1 MIDRNGFPKEL
12 AALPNWVC
20 WRLEPDKK
28 AEGRTTKVPYSPKNA
43 LKASSNKPN
52 TWGTLDE
59 ALLFMDKYTFTGV
72 GFVFTEESGIVGI
85 DIDHCLD
92 EHGNPNEIAAAILE
106 KLPQTYIEISPSGTG
121 LHIFIRGRLPPGGN
135 KNSQHGVEMYAS
147 RRYFTMT
154 GNQYSKSVDLIAEND
169 GALEYIHRQ
178 FIVSGRK
185 LGKQSASHPG
195 RPLSDEELLELARSS
210 KDGESFR
217 KLWGGEWQGRYPSQ
231 SEADFALCR
240 KLAFW
245 SGRNEAQVDR
255 LFRQSGLFREK
266 WNAQHHANG
275 ATYGENTVGHAC
287 ETTEKCYTPPPKKE
301 AEVFE
306 HGGMYYRN
314 RNQKVYPL
322 TNFIVQPVEMICSD
336 EETQITCDLLTA
348 KGETFR
354 QTLMTSDFSNLQKF
368 KNILN
373 KKTIALSF
381 KGSEGDLELLKEFI
395 YDLDWVRKRGVKAL
409 GIYPYRKRLAFVA
422 PDSAVVAGG
431 KEVRDI
437 VQLEKYCG
445 LESDILSFPLIKKE
459 ELLEL
464 GQLLFNYNEPAKTVP
479 ILAWL
484 AGCFIKPHL
493 RRIKVKFPHLF
504 LIGEAGSGKSNTLER
519 IILPVFGRS
528 KVTASAQV
536 TAFTLMR
543 ESCSSNI
550 IPQALDEFKPSK
562 LDKMRLHWLYNHFR
576 DSYDWHEGIRGRADQ
591 TAVTYDLL
599 APIVIAGEE
608 SADETA
614 IRERSIELLFS
625 KKDLKMPEHKEA
637 FTKLSAS
644 TGLLGSFGRS
654 LLDTALQTM
663 PPEVKGWYDESV
675 DLFSKELPT
684 RIVSNLGCAYC
695 GLCLILKLC
704 AAHGL
709 SWSAVFSLDS
719 EACASWLEYAA
730 KEYLLDGGAH
740 NKSVVE
746 QTFEIMAR
754 MKLKPGTDFAFENN
768 RKYLCLCLSQVY
780 DRYTRYRRDYAVLG
794 EVLTYAQF
802 RQQLEHSESFVE
814 KNRTKRFG
822 DATKKVWVVDFE
834 KLQRLCDVSG
844 FLQEEHMEDE

>member
-1 MIDRNGFPKEL
+1 M
-12 AALPNWVC
+12 
-20 WRLEPDKK
+20 
-28 AEGRTTKVPYSPKNA
+28 
-43 LKASSNKPN
+43 
-52 TWGTLDE
+52 
-59 ALLFMDKYTFTGV
+59 
-72 GFVFTEESGIVGI
+72 
-85 DIDHCLD
+85 
-92 EHGNPNEIAAAILE
+92 
-106 KLPQTYIEISPSGTG
+106 
-121 LHIFIRGRLPPGGN
+121 
-135 KNSQHGVEMYAS
+135 
-147 RRYFTMT
+147 
-154 GNQYSKSVDLIAEND
+154 
-169 GALEYIHRQ
+169 
-178 FIVSGRK
+178 
-185 LGKQSASHPG
+185 
-195 RPLSDEELLELARSS
+195 
-210 KDGESFR
+210 
-217 KLWGGEWQGRYPSQ
+217 
-231 SEADFALCR
+231 CR

-245 SGRNEAQVDR
+245 SGRNETQVDR

-266 WNAQHHANG
+266 WDAQHHSND
-275 ATYGENTVGHAC
+275 ATYGENTVDHAC
-287 ETTEKCYTPPPKKE
+287 ETTEKCYAPPPKKE

-322 TNFIVQPVEMICSD
+322 TNFIIRPVEMICSD
-336 EETQITCDLLTA
+336 EETQITCDLVTV

-395 YDLDWVRKRGVKAL
+395 YDLDWVRKRSVKAL
-409 GIYPYRKRLAFVA
+409 GIYLYRRRLAFVA
-422 PDSAVVAGG
+422 PDTAVVAGG
-431 KEVRDI
+431 KEVHDI

-464 GQLLFNYNEPAKTVP
+464 GQLLFDDNEPAKTVP

-504 LIGEAGSGKSNTLER
+504 LIGEAGSDKSNTLER

-536 TAFTLMR
+536 AAFTLMR

-562 LDKMRLHWLYNHFR
+562 LDKMRLHNHFR
-576 DSYDWHEGIRGRADQ
+576 DSYDRHEGIRGRADQ
-591 TAVTYDLL
+591 IAVTYDLL

-608 SADETA
+608 SADEIA
-614 IRERSIELLFS
+614 IREQSIELLFS
-625 KKDLKMPEHKEA
+625 KKDLKKPENKEA
-637 FTKLSAS
+637 FAKLSAS
-644 TGLLGSFGRS
+644 AGLLGSFGRS
-654 LLDTALQTM
+654 LLDIALQTM
-663 PPEVKGWYDESV
+663 PPEVKGWYDDSM

-684 RIVSNLGCAYC
+684 RIVNNLCCAYC
-695 GLCLILKLC
+695 GLCLILKPC
-704 AAHGL
+704 TAHGL
-709 SWSAVFSLDS
+709 SWSTVFPLDS
-719 EACASWLEYAA
+719 EACSSWLEYAA

-740 NKSVVE
+740 NKSVME

-754 MKLKPGTDFAFENN
+754 MKLKPGTDFAFENS

-802 RQQLEHSESFVE
+802 RQQLEHSETFVE